1 MQMEADFLKY
11 KINDI
16 VDVIV
21 TGIQPYGVFIKLD
34 ETTDGLLHIS
44 EISSGFVSDI
54 NDYVNLNSII
64 RVKIID
70 ILEDSKV
77 RVSLKA
83 LEKSSGRRRR
93 RIPIRNLP
101 EFEIGFDTL
110 EKHLKVW
117 ISELEEEYER

>member
-1 MQMEADFLKY
+1 MEADFLKY

-70 ILEDSKV
+70 ILDDNKV

>member
-1 MQMEADFLKY
+1 MEADFLKY

-34 ETTDGLLHIS
+34 DTTDGLLHIS

-70 ILEDSKV
+70 ILDDNKV

>member
-1 MQMEADFLKY
+1 MEADFLKY

-34 ETTDGLLHIS
+34 DNFDGLLHIS

-64 RVKIID
+64 SVKIID
-70 ILEDSKV
+70 ILDDNKV

-83 LEKSSGRRRR
+83 LEKTSGRRRR

-101 EFEIGFDTL
+101 EFEIGFDSL

-117 ISELEEEYER
+117 ISELEEEYEC